1 VNSDEQMRSIDR
13 IENGTPNSRADTI
26 RRQSQTL
33 PAYCFGGEVNES
45 TVRLVRGSLENQN
58 RHYALASKIALL
70 CRDCN
75 EVRPVT
81 DLFPNGEAKLE
92 PCGHRRPLAY
102 RKREDVAAYD
112 VAIAA
117 KKKRAV
123 AA

>member
-1 VNSDEQMRSIDR
+1 
-13 IENGTPNSRADTI
+13 
-26 RRQSQTL
+26 L
-33 PAYCFGGEVNES
+33 FGGEVNES
-45 TVRLVRGSLENQN
+45 TVRLVRASLENQN

-112 VAIAA
+112 AAIAA
-117 KKKRAV
+117 KKKRV